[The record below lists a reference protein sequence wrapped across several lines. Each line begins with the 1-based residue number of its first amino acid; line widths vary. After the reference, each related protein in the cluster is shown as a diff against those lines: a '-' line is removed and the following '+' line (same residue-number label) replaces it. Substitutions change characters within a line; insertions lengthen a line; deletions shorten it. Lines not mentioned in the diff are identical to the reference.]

1 MIVTS
6 IPCLSDNYAYLL
18 ECEDTKERALV
29 DASEAAPI
37 ISAVGDK
44 KFGAIWC
51 THHHFDHVG
60 GNVEVAAHF
69 KVGEVVGHVS
79 DRGQIP
85 GQTRFVEDGETFA
98 LGSLGVR
105 ILHIPGHTLGAVA
118 YVVTD
123 EKRGQAVVF
132 TGDTLFLA
140 GCGRMFEGTPP
151 IMSASLAKLAALPP
165 ETRIYCGHEY
175 TESNLKFAAH
185 VEPDN
190 AKINARMGRA
200 KPTVPGNI
208 GEELETNPF
217 FRLRSPTIR
226 KTLGIPA
233 SADDAQAFG
242 AIRSAKDN
250 F

>member
-1 MIVTS
+1 MIVTP
-6 IPCLSDNYAYLL
+6 IACWSDNYAYLV

-37 ISAVGDK
+37 IAGVGERALS
-44 KFGAIWC
+44 AIWT
-51 THHHFDHVG
+51 THHHPDHVM
-60 GNVEVAAHF
+60 GNEGVVAHY
-69 KVGEVVGHVS
+69 KVPEVVGHVS

-85 GQTRFVEDGETFA
+85 GQTRFVEDGETFS
-98 LGSLGVR
+98 LGSLRVR
-105 ILHIPGHTLGAVA
+105 ILHIPGHTLGAVG
-118 YVVTD
+118 YLVTD
-123 EKRGQAVVF
+123 EKRGQAAVF

-151 IMSASLAKLAALPP
+151 MMSASLAKLAALPP

-190 AKINARMGRA
+190 AKVTARMGRA

-217 FRLRSPTIR
+217 FRLRSATIR
-226 KTLGIPA
+226 KTLGIP
-233 SADDAQAFG
+233 SDADDAAAFG
-242 AIRSAKDN
+242 AIRSAKDK